1 MSYDFR
7 KLNINGPFSMG
18 TWVKNDVVIGN
29 EEQLAGRSIA
39 MADTLKQFI
48 TSNYSPQEIKEM
60 SLIDIGAHDGWLC
73 NSVSN
78 LGLKKIVALEPR
90 SKSVRKG
97 ILIRSELGIVD
108 QVEFRIGTL
117 DQIKGEKFDIV
128 VCTGVLYHVTSIP
141 IFLEKLVAIASSS
154 VFLESR
160 VFNYNKIPSRIRK
173 QITLDNSESRL
184 FNNCYLNIIK
194 GETSFGDG
202 SSHVN
207 TIVTIPTEES
217 IKFNLQLLGLKDIE
231 TNLNPVEF
239 KKRIK
244 NKNYPSNFVIISG
257 FKPLEGGGLS
267 ADSTI
272 ADIYVNNEKIYLL
285 EVLPKKLILHLEF
298 LAQYLPKIFNY
309 KAWKIFV
316 KFIVSPIYR
325 LNSSQSK
332 VCFDLHYNFRNKIDF
347 ESAKIKFFNDY
358 ASSSTAFEKLLST
371 PNQDWRVTYRSLF
384 YLLVINI
391 KSKSNVSDTS
401 ALLTREIENS
411 NPEFPVEI
419 LLRNFI

>member
-18 TWVKNDVVIGN
+18 TWIKNDVIIGN

-117 DQIKGEKFDIV
+117 DEIKDEKFDIV
-128 VCTGVLYHVTSIP
+128 VCTGVLYHVASIP
-141 IFLEKLVAIASSS
+141 IFLEKLVAIANSS

-160 VFNYNKIPSRIRK
+160 VFNYNKIPSRIRR
-173 QITLDNSESRL
+173 QITLDNSDSRL
-184 FNNCYLNIIK
+184 FNNFYLNIIK

-217 IKFNLQLLGLKDIE
+217 IKFNLQLLGLKDIK

-244 NKNYPSNFVIISG
+244 NKNYPSNFIIISG
-257 FKPLEGGGLS
+257 FKPLGGELPTN
-267 ADSTI
+267 STI
-272 ADIYVNNEKIYLL
+272 MDIYVNNEKIYLL

-298 LAQYLPKIFNY
+298 LEQYLPIILNY
-309 KAWKIFV
+309 KAWKILV
-316 KFIVSPIYR
+316 KFVISKIYR

-332 VCFDLHYNFRNKIDF
+332 VCFDLHYNFQNKIDF
-347 ESAKIKFFNDY
+347 EKAKIKFFDDY
-358 ASSSTAFEKLLST
+358 LSSSIAFDKLLST

-391 KSKSNVSDTS
+391 KSGGIESDMS
-401 ALLTREIENS
+401 ALLTREIQDS
-411 NPEFPVEI
+411 NPEFPIEN

>member
-1 MSYDFR
+1 M
-7 KLNINGPFSMG
+7 
-18 TWVKNDVVIGN
+18 
-29 EEQLAGRSIA
+29 
-39 MADTLKQFI
+39 
-48 TSNYSPQEIKEM
+48 
-60 SLIDIGAHDGWLC
+60 
-73 NSVSN
+73 
-78 LGLKKIVALEPR
+78 
-90 SKSVRKG
+90 
-97 ILIRSELGIVD
+97 GIVD

-117 DQIKGEKFDIV
+117 DQIKDEKFDIV

-160 VFNYNKIPSRIRK
+160 IFNYNKIPSRIRK
-173 QITLDNSESRL
+173 QITLDNPESRL

-257 FKPLEGGGLS
+257 FKPLEGGELS

-309 KAWKIFV
+309 KAWKILV

-325 LNSSQSK
+325 LNFSQSK

-411 NPEFPVEI
+411 NPEFPVEN
-419 LLRNFI
+419 LLRYFI